1 MTMQIEVN
9 INPDDVNKQ
18 VTEAIVKSALGE
30 KLSKAIATAL
40 NEALDGNGY
49 NRRSVVEEVVR
60 DNIKA
65 AVSEV
70 VHEPE
75 TYEKIKLLTRK
86 MLETTLTDATMERFF
101 KRLQDRLF
109 D

>member
-1 MTMQIEVN
+1 MQIEVN

-18 VTEAIVKSALGE
+18 VTEAIIRSALGE

-40 NEALDGNGY
+40 NEALEGNGY
-49 NRRSVVEEVVR
+49 NRRSIVEDVVR
-60 DNIKA
+60 EHIRM

-75 TYEKIKLLTRK
+75 TYEKIKMLTRK
-86 MLETTLTDATMERFF
+86 MLETTLADATMERFF

>member
-18 VTEAIVKSALGE
+18 VTEAIIRSALGE

-40 NEALDGNGY
+40 NEALEGNGY
-49 NRRSVVEEVVR
+49 NRRSIVEDVVR
-60 DNIKA
+60 EHIRM

-75 TYEKIKLLTRK
+75 TYEKIKMLTRK
-86 MLETTLTDATMERFF
+86 MLETTLADATMERFF